1 MAVLHAVPRDPVAA
15 DVHQEYS
22 HWSVHVA
29 VVLLQQSRD
38 TWPVVTLSP
47 HLVVLLIPRLAAQLR
62 VPELP
67 LVLAIHLYT
76 CT

>member
-29 VVLLQQSRD
+29 VVLLQLHRD

-47 HLVVLLIPRLAAQLR
+47 HLVVLILPRLGTQLR

-67 LVLAIHLYT
+67 LVLAVHLYT